1 MAKKQRSDSIT
12 MQGAAMRA
20 KSVQPPAHIEIWP
33 EARPFWDNV
42 IAECA
47 KVDWTAHQ
55 LEMAAILARCM
66 CQLVQEQEK
75 AREEGSVI
83 VSDKGTPMQ
92 NPRIRAV
99 HDLQAQV
106 AKLRQGL
113 AINGRAVK
121 GEARDVRKRTSQLK
135 AAEAVVDELEGDGLI
150 AGVHH

>member
-12 MQGAAMRA
+12 TQGAAMRA
-20 KSVQPPAHIEIWP
+20 AKVQPPKHIEIWP
-33 EARPFWDNV
+33 EALPFWDSV
-42 IAECA
+42 IKECA
-47 KVDWTAHQ
+47 RVDWTDHQ

-66 CQLVQEQEK
+66 CQLVQEQEQ
-75 AREEGSVI
+75 ARIEGTVI
-83 VSDKGTPMQ
+83 TTDKGTPIQ

-121 GEARDVRKRTSQLK
+121 GEARDARKRTDQLK
-135 AAEAVVDELEGDGLI
+135 QAEAVVDELGGDGLL
-150 AGVHH
+150 AGVN